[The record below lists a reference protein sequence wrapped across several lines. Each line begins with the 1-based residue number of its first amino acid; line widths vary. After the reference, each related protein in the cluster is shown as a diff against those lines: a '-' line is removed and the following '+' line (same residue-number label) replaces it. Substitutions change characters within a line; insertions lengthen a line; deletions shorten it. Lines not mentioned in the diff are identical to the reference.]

1 LRRLE
6 RLEFEKILGSFIS
19 LNSFSY
25 YMGALMSAAEEK
37 NREKAEKN
45 LKMMMTCVRKL
56 RSESILSDQMLQE
69 LRNILTEIR
78 DRLDKDDWE
87 AVLRYIDWG
96 APFIISVNVLR
107 PLLEMIV
114 SGSGR

>member
-1 LRRLE
+1 
-6 RLEFEKILGSFIS
+6 
-19 LNSFSY
+19 
-25 YMGALMSAAEEK
+25 MGALMSAAEER
-37 NREKAEKN
+37 NREKADKN
-45 LKMMMTCVRKL
+45 LKMMMSCVRKL
-56 RSESILSDQMLQE
+56 RSESILSDQMIQE

-96 APFIISVNVLR
+96 APFMISVNVLR

>member
-1 LRRLE
+1 ME